1 MSLLIINPEKEKLLR
16 MPEHRQQQLL
26 HLQKPRKEDLPT
38 EEAIDNA
45 HSFDPKSNQGRCLI

>member
-1 MSLLIINPEKEKLLR
+1 MSPLIINPEKEKLLR

-38 EEAIDNA
+38 EEAINNA
-45 HSFDPKSNQGRCLI
+45 TVSTLKVTKEDA